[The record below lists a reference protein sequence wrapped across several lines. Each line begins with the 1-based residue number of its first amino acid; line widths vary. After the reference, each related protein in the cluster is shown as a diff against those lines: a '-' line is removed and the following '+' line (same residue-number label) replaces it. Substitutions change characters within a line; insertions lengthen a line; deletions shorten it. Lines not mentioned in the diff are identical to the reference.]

1 MRGGGFPSPFLS
13 RLACDSFPFPLTPV
27 EEGRRRLSLSP
38 IKMARSLY
46 SSPVI
51 RRTFGAGKRA
61 PKRVETKAET
71 AALAW
76 LTSEGWQTI
85 PQPCRLFPLEGG
97 GSYTPDLVAWRRD
110 FPGVLVVEVKG
121 GYRGAGWEQGY
132 ERYKRAAAS
141 CDCPA
146 WRFCLAEV
154 KKGGAIE
161 VAFWSAGADVLA
173 LDPTEGGK
181 A

>member
-1 MRGGGFPSPFLS
+1 MRRLFPSFRARDFGAFLRGFLQIRASLPPFHLS
-13 RLACDSFPFPLTPV
+13 QMAFP
-27 EEGRRRLSLSP
+27 SYLSP
-38 IKMARSLY
+38 LVRRS
-46 SSPVI
+46 
-51 RRTFGAGKRA
+51 FGAGKSH
-61 PKRVETKAET
+61 PKQTETKAEA

-76 LTSEGWQTI
+76 LSGEGWQVI
-85 PQPCRLFPLEGG
+85 PQPCRLFPLAGG
-97 GSYTPDLVAWRRD
+97 GSYTPDLLAWRNG

-132 ERYKRAAAS
+132 ERYKRAADAF
-141 CDCPA
+141 DCHA

-154 KKGGAIE
+154 KKGGAID

-173 LDPTEGGK
+173 LSADPAEEER